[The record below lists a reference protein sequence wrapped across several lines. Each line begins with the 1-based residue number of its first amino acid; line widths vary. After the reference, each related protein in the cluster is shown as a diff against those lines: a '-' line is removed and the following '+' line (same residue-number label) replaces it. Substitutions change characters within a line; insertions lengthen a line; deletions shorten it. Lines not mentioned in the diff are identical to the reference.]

1 LQYLPTSCGALCAL
15 SSIPYPHL
23 PSSEPLAARGVRY
36 IQAMFMFNKNNA
48 VPRSRQSSI
57 DSPVPGTSPS
67 TSIST
72 STSTAASTLDAWVP
86 QGSDASSCQDI
97 HFLEQRTRVRSGN
110 RSSVFNLRSRS
121 NTATSTTSS
130 FVSLVPPGMAGSDA
144 SAHGSSQDYRRLA
157 GQSFMEFPGSKRS
170 LFRGKKG
177 KRLSGQFS
185 PNFDVDDTEKVES
198 VSKRDSVLRKG
209 RRMMNHS
216 EDSRKFSPSSTAF
229 LVSY

>member
-1 LQYLPTSCGALCAL
+1 
-15 SSIPYPHL
+15 
-23 PSSEPLAARGVRY
+23 
-36 IQAMFMFNKNNA
+36 MFMFNKNNA

-72 STSTAASTLDAWVP
+72 STSTAASTLDPWVP
-86 QGSDASSCQDI
+86 QASDAFSFKDNHS
-97 HFLEQRTRVRSGN
+97 LEQRTQVRPGN

-130 FVSLVPPGMAGSDA
+130 FVSLVPPGMAGPDTSP
-144 SAHGSSQDYRRLA
+144 HGSSRDYRHLA
-157 GQSFMEFPGSKRS
+157 GQSFMEFPASKRS

-185 PNFDVDDTEKVES
+185 PSFNIDDVEKVES
-198 VSKRDSVLRKG
+198 VSKRDSVLRRG
-209 RRMMNHS
+209 RKMMNNS
-216 EDSRKFSPSSTAF
+216 EDSRRFSPSLS
-229 LVSY
+229 VSVISY